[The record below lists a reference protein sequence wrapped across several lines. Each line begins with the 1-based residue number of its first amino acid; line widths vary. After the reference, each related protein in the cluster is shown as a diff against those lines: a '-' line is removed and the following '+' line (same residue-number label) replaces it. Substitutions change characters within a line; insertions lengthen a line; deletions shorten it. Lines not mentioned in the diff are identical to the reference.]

1 MCRAAWLSQYSCI
14 GWVGYIRM
22 EAKNDLIHSKSLVTV
37 AMALYSASAEERDIV
52 VCFLVLQDIG
62 DPPNEIK
69 HPVRDFLVR
78 GHAPQSGS
86 QNATIFKFESLRKRI
101 PCPGLPLIY
110 HNTRFAASMWSSL
123 GACINWESM

>member
-37 AMALYSASAEERDIV
+37 AMALYSASAEERDTV
-52 VCFLVLQDIG
+52 VCFLVRQDMG

-69 HPVRDFLVR
+69 YPLRDFLVR
-78 GHAPQSGS
+78 GHAPQSES
-86 QNATIFKFESLRKRI
+86 QNATIFKYGSLCKRI
-101 PCPGLPLIY
+101 PCPGVPLIY
-110 HNTRFAASMWSSL
+110 RNTRFAASM
-123 GACINWESM
+123 